1 MKNYLFLISL
11 LALATLNSCIK
22 DKKCREKQP
31 ILLEQEMKDWI
42 YFQPGSYWIYEDS
55 VTKTVDSVYVTE
67 AKIER
72 EEHILSSENC
82 PYRIEDRV
90 YITTGSTLGK
100 KIQIDGAYSLGT
112 GVINDTTNTRGT
124 ATIRNQNHL
133 GGDGGF
139 SKYMFFPVV
148 QGTIGRWASS
158 WTFIKHDTIF
168 LTYEVKGKMFEN
180 VLRVHDNANGAY
192 SAETKFY
199 HAKHVGV
206 IRKEIY
212 EMDKDNPNPKL
223 LHVWELINY
232 KVIQ

>member
-1 MKNYLFLISL
+1 MKRYLFLFSL
-11 LALATLNSCIK
+11 LVLTTLYSCQK
-22 DKKCREKQP
+22 DKKCRELSP

-55 VTKTVDSVYVTE
+55 VTNTVDSVYVTE

-72 EEHILSSENC
+72 KEHILSNEKC

-139 SKYMFFPVV
+139 SMYMFFPVV
-148 QGTIGRWASS
+148 QGTIGRW
-158 WTFIKHDTIF
+158 TGFGLIKHDTIF
-168 LTYEVKGKMFEN
+168 PTYEVKGKVFEN

-192 SAETKFY
+192 GAETKFY
-199 HAKHVGV
+199 HAKHIGV

-212 EMDKDNPNPKL
+212 EMDRDNPNPKL
-223 LHVWELINY
+223 LQVWELIDY